1 MWLLGLSTAAQEDP
15 LSIPVGRKKNSRSLY
30 TSLSSSSSSTSTNWQ
45 GQDLRNFAFIGN
57 VLYKHAVWDSTHSH
71 AHQVLAD
78 LGYLK
83 FADSL

>member
-30 TSLSSSSSSTSTNWQ
+30 TSLSSSSSTSTNWQ

-57 VLYKHAVWDSTHSH
+57 VLYKHAAWDSTHSH

-78 LGYLK
+78 LGCLK
-83 FADSL
+83 FVDSL